1 MTHNH
6 ETDDIPVVADARRG
20 ARPPGAAH
28 IAGN

>member
-6 ETDDIPVVADARRG
+6 ETDDIPVAEAPISG

-28 IAGN
+28 ITRN